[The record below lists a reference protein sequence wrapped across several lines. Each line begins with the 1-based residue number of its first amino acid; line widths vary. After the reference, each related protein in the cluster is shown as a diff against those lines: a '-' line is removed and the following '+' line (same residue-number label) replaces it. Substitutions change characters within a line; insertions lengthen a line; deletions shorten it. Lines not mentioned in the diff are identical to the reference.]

1 MLLVHRSYP
10 SGAASCN
17 DKAADEAVDCR
28 EARRHAPRRVLLP
41 HVRQHAQE
49 DMLTLERERSS
60 SGKCLGPLGVGRWGA
75 LVCEGECVVVRRVGC
90 HVAARSCDVREGP
103 CGGARAER
111 AQRLAVPECA

>member
-1 MLLVHRSYP
+1 MNMSHKGLEAN
-10 SGAASCN
+10 AAQGYTGCG
-17 DKAADEAVDCR
+17 R
-28 EARRHAPRRVLLP
+28 LP

-60 SGKCLGPLGVGRWGA
+60 SGKCLGPLAVGRWGA

-90 HVAARSCDVREGP
+90 HVAVRSCDVREGP